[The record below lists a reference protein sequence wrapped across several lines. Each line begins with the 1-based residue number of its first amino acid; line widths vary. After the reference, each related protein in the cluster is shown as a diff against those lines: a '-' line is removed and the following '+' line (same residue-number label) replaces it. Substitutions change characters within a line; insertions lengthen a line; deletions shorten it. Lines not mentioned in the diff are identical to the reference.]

1 MIVITPPP
9 SSEVLYPVSWGKAWL
24 VWVEEGLEPTVVAF
38 VTIVTV
44 VVSLDEGTA
53 VVFVAFVVVVV
64 SMENEIRDL
73 LDFKIKQNCLH
84 VWC

>member
-1 MIVITPPP
+1 MIVITPPL
-9 SSEVLYPVSWGKAWL
+9 SSEVLSPGFWGEVWL

-38 VTIVTV
+38 VTIVTS

-64 SMENEIRDL
+64 SMENEKRDL
-73 LDFKIKQNCLH
+73 L
-84 VWC
+84 